1 MADTPRRFDD
11 LVRGLP
17 TFKATSKAA
26 RTRTERDDPLTI
38 YSVRTVSDLAREVL
52 KRASTKGVATI
63 GALSGGGTV
72 KGSSTTLS
80 AAGTFRSI
88 PEAIRILQRKHDD
101 EPETGP
107 VIET

>member
-63 GALSGGGTV
+63 GALSGGSG
-72 KGSSTTLS
+72 GSGLGFSSGGSGSVGQTEKRES
-80 AAGTFRSI
+80 
-88 PEAIRILQRKHDD
+88 EH
-101 EPETGP
+101 
-107 VIET
+107 